1 MTIKSRQNLGK
12 KEITNSL
19 KSTLGFSSKILQKI
33 TDDLIDIFIDIL
45 IEQKKINV
53 KNLGS
58 LNIVYKNQRKGRNPK
73 TKEAFTISA
82 RNIIKFK
89 SSSLLKLKINDI

>member
-1 MTIKSRQNLGK
+1 MIIKSKQNLGK

-19 KSTLGFSSKILQKI
+19 KSTLGFSSNTLQKI
-33 TDDLIDIFIDIL
+33 IDDIIDVVIDIL
-45 IEQKKINV
+45 IKQKKVNI

-73 TKEAFTISA
+73 TKEEFDISS
-82 RNIIKFK
+82 RNTIKFK
-89 SSSLLKLKINDI
+89 PSSLLKLKINDI